1 MAEDENLFLSMDT
14 IQQISEF
21 AAELLTNQGSTVR
34 FPAVVIEPDGKQ
46 YIEEIYTV
54 GD

>member
-1 MAEDENLFLSMDT
+1 MDT

-21 AAELLTNQGSTVR
+21 AAELLTNQGSTVQ